1 MSGISI
7 VVLSYERIQALETLL
22 HCLLKQELPAI
33 DLELMICNNSAR
45 IALKKSRWSR
55 LGRLFNRFR
64 DLKIFN
70 SSHNWASRLR
80 YSIATLA
87 RYETIMFVDDDIM
100 MLDQGF
106 VSSMLK
112 TFNTL
117 NKTDI
122 LSCWNTL
129 WVGWGQDDFS
139 YVSMNFRRREIT
151 DLTESDTAGPGICM
165 FNKQLL
171 LSSNIVNQ
179 TDNFPIKSDLDFSLL
194 AALEWGS
201 RTYYLPSYGML
212 DFHPQCSQKALY
224 KVYGKYE
231 ELYGRY
237 KAAVKRGYRPVV
249 DRMSEISPEQRLLIE
264 KAIGVLPITNY
275 SW

>member
-1 MSGISI
+1 MI
-7 VVLSYERIQALETLL
+7 VLSYERMEALDTLL
-22 HCLLKQELPAI
+22 HCLLRQELPDI
-33 DLELMICNNSAR
+33 NLELIICNNSAR
-45 IALKKSRWSR
+45 MVLKKSRWSR
-55 LGRLFNRFR
+55 LGRLFNSFQ

-87 RYETIMFVDDDIM
+87 RYETIMFVDDDIV
-100 MLDQGF
+100 MLDQCF
-106 VSSMLK
+106 LSYMLEAY
-112 TFNTL
+112 NTL
-117 NKTDI
+117 NKMDI

-129 WVGWGQDDFS
+129 WVGWSESDFS

-165 FNKQLL
+165 FDKQLL
-171 LSSNIVNQ
+171 LGSNIVNRS
-179 TDNFPIKSDLDFSLL
+179 DNFPIRSDMDFSLL
-194 AALEWGS
+194 AALAWGS

-212 DFHPQCSQKALY
+212 DFHPQYSQQSLY

-249 DRMSEISPEQRLLIE
+249 DRIQEMSHEQRLPID
-264 KAIGVLPITNY
+264 KAIGVLSPARY